1 MKDEKAAIL
10 IKKMIE
16 AFNQIGLH
24 ILAEGIETKEQMEF
38 MKKCG
43 CDLLQGYYFSR
54 PVSFDEA
61 LNVIKTTKNYRKI
74 IDHGCL
80 YNDPISFIKSNE

>member
-1 MKDEKAAIL
+1 MRKL
-10 IKKMIE
+10 QFLLKKLIE

-54 PVSFDEA
+54 PVPFDEA
-61 LNVIKTTKNYRKI
+61 FKM
-74 IDHGCL
+74 
-80 YNDPISFIKSNE
+80 

>member
-1 MKDEKAAIL
+1 MRKL
-10 IKKMIE
+10 QFLLKKMIE

-61 LNVIKTTKNYRKI
+61 LNVIKTTEKLTAKI
-74 IDHGCL
+74 IDMVV
-80 YNDPISFIKSNE
+80 YNNDPISFIKSNE

>member
-38 MKKCG
+38 MKN
-43 CDLLQGYYFSR
+43 
-54 PVSFDEA
+54 A
-61 LNVIKTTKNYRKI
+61 AVIYCKVI
-74 IDHGCL
+74 IFLDQSHL
-80 YNDPISFIKSNE
+80 MKL

>member
-43 CDLLQGYYFSR
+43 CDLLQGY
-54 PVSFDEA
+54 
-61 LNVIKTTKNYRKI
+61 
-74 IDHGCL
+74 
-80 YNDPISFIKSNE
+80 